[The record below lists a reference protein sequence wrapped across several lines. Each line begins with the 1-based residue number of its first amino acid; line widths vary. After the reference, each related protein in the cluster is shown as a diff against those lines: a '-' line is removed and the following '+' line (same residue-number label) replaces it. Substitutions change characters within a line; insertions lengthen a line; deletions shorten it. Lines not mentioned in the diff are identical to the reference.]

1 MEEEKRLYIKKISK
15 KDNLIKK
22 DRNFK
27 VNFLSF
33 IELKDIKGIL
43 EFIDLC
49 RTINNFEYSSDDIE
63 DMMVDNDNIS
73 YIIYDNDSAVG
84 FIISHI
90 NSEQLNYK
98 ILEID
103 NIGILDEYKNNK
115 YKNSIINEIINKAWD
130 LNVDMIKVSI
140 KDDFILN
147 SLEKMSF
154 VKSE

>member
-1 MEEEKRLYIKKISK
+1 MKEEKRIYIKKISK

-22 DRNFK
+22 DRDFK

-49 RTINNFEYSSDDIE
+49 RTINNFEYSSDDIK

-140 KDDFILN
+140 RDDFILN